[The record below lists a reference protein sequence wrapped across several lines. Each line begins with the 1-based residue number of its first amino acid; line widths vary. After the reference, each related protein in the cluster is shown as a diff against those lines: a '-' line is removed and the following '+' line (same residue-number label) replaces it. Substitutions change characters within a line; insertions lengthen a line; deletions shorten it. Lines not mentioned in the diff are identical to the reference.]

1 MTDINTAELA
11 AVEAA
16 ATPAPISI
24 KDAVLAQF
32 KEAEAA
38 QHALADKYRDCVYPV
53 ATTKGMQEA
62 IAARADL
69 RDNGRLALTKTEA
82 RVKKEVNDLKR
93 LMGEEVERLVAIT
106 KPVEDSIDAQIKVEE
121 ERKAAAKAERER
133 IERERV
139 EKHEAGI
146 AKLRGY
152 GERCRG
158 KSIEDLEQAL
168 AVLRPLTFSEEEW
181 QEFAPK
187 AAEALTTSIS
197 QIEAELDVAQQRK
210 RDEEHRLANERFAA
224 QLLAQKA
231 ELDRQAAELM
241 RQRVAA
247 TVFTFPEAAPANT
260 EEAPASEP
268 DVAKFVSLVSANNTA
283 KAEIAAQAAIADAT
297 ATGLGVTAMSDESV
311 TRINPADV
319 NAEPAP
325 QTMKLGDINAKL
337 APLSISAAGLAE
349 LGFHQVGTEKGAKLY
364 NASDLT
370 RILQVLGNRITAAL
384 AELTQPA

>member
-1 MTDINTAELA
+1 MTDVNTTELA
-11 AVEAA
+11 AVAA
-16 ATPAPISI
+16 AANPAPLSI
-24 KDAVLAQF
+24 KDTVLAQF
-32 KEAEAA
+32 KEAEVV
-38 QHALADKYRDCVYPV
+38 QQALADKYRDCVYAV

-69 RDNGRLALTKTEA
+69 RDNGRLALTKTET

-106 KPVEDSIDAQIKVEE
+106 KPVEDSIDAQIKAEE

-168 AVLRPLTFSEEEW
+168 AVLRPLPFSEEEW

-187 AAEALTTSIS
+187 AAEALTTSIA

-247 TVFTFPEAAPANT
+247 TVFTFPEAAPANP
-260 EEAPASEP
+260 EEAPESEP
-268 DVAKFVSLVSANNTA
+268 DVAKFVSLVSANNAA

-297 ATGLGVTAMSDESV
+297 ATGLGVMAMSAESV
-311 TRINPADV
+311 PRINPADV

-349 LGFHQVGTEKGAKLY
+349 IGFHPASTEKGAKLY
-364 NASDLT
+364 KTSDLP
-370 RILQVLGNRITAAL
+370 RIYQVLGNRIAAAL
-384 AELTQPA
+384 AELAQPA